1 LRKYQYLILLFF
13 TSLILLLIRLTEGS
27 STKTIGL
34 ETYISE
40 ENGYSIKY
48 PIYAELKEIETDGI
62 VNKIR
67 WIEILGPK
75 IFFASRSDYPA
86 YRLRIITHENPDNLS
101 AKNWAQQ
108 RLLKEWR
115 ERKPDAQ
122 FTGPVTGDGKIDEG
136 LVIDTQINGLP
147 AYQEQ
152 WESKDFSVIHTYIAN
167 EKRVYELIY
176 EDYPIATYPITN
188 VAKDIYFMMLS
199 TFEIIPIPQGETDR
213 PLRKQSEQSEHG
225 ESSVVWEE
233 KKEPDDNT
241 QKTVTVV
248 SQTSDTITMAKTG
261 IVLGNGVR
269 VRDKPT
275 IADSQIVLKLGAG
288 DKVEILDGTK
298 TKDSFSKIEGILLNG
313 GYPWYKVKKNND
325 IGWIYGQLLQ
335 PLKPPSGVSVIKID
349 LYSQSVWYS
358 ESYSNSEDE
367 GGQDVTE
374 YYLPLPEWSYHKT
387 YIPLKYDICAY
398 LLNNSSKTARNL
410 TLELKVYYL
419 LGTMT
424 DNPSIPK
431 DANWTLA
438 HTFSRKVKS
447 LPAGRL
453 TKIFVKGIDFEDDYN
468 KLVTSNDGWIW
479 KVKVEA
485 KVQVAGLPSQPYQ
498 SEIMI
503 IHGE

>member
-1 LRKYQYLILLFF
+1 MRKYQYLVLLFF
-13 TSLILLLIRLTEGS
+13 TSLILLLIQLAEGS

-48 PIYAELKEIETDGI
+48 PIYAELKEIETDGM
-62 VNKIR
+62 R
-67 WIEILGPK
+67 GIEILGPK

-101 AKNWAQQ
+101 AKNWAQK

-152 WESKDFSVIHTYIAN
+152 WEGKDFSVIHTYIAN
-167 EKRVYELIY
+167 EKRIYELIY

-188 VAKDIYFMMLS
+188 VVKDIYFMMLS
-199 TFEIIPIPQGETDR
+199 TFEIIPIPQSETVG
-213 PLRKQSEQSEHG
+213 EQSKHE
-225 ESSVVWEE
+225 ENSVVWEE
-233 KKEPDDNT
+233 KKEPDDNI

-248 SQTSDTITMAKTG
+248 SQTSDTISMEKTG

-275 IADSQIVLKLGAG
+275 VADSQIVFKLGAG
-288 DKVEILDGTK
+288 DKVEILDRTK

-313 GYPWYKVKKNND
+313 GYLWYRVKQNND
-325 IGWIYGQLLQ
+325 VGWIYGQLLQ

-349 LYSQSVWYS
+349 LYSKSVWYS
-358 ESYSNSEDE
+358 ESYSNSENE
-367 GGQDVTE
+367 GGKDVTE

-398 LLNNSSKTARNL
+398 LLNNSRKTAQNL

-419 LGTMT
+419 LGTMA
-424 DNPSIPK
+424 DNSSILK
-431 DANWTLA
+431 DTNWTLA
-438 HTFSRKVKS
+438 HTFSKKVKS
-447 LPAGRL
+447 LPASRL

-503 IHGE
+503 IHGD

>member
-1 LRKYQYLILLFF
+1 MRKHKNLGLLFF
-13 TSLILLLIRLTEGS
+13 TSLILLLIQLVEGS

-34 ETYISE
+34 ETYITE

-48 PIYAELKEIETDGI
+48 PIYAEVKEIETDGM
-62 VNKIR
+62 R
-67 WIEILGPK
+67 GIEILGPK

-101 AKNWAQQ
+101 AKNWAQK
-108 RLLKEWR
+108 RLLKKWR
-115 ERKPDAQ
+115 ERKPDAT
-122 FTGPVTGDGKIDEG
+122 FIGPVTGDGKIDEG

-152 WESKDFSVIHTYIAN
+152 WEGKDFSVIHTYIAN
-167 EKRVYELIY
+167 EKRIYELIY

-199 TFEIIPIPQGETDR
+199 TFEIIPIPQGETVG
-213 PLRKQSEQSEHG
+213 EQSEHE
-225 ESSVVWEE
+225 ESSVVWKE
-233 KKEPDDNT
+233 KKEPDDNI
-241 QKTVTVV
+241 QKTVTVA
-248 SQTSDTITMAKTG
+248 SQTSDTISMEKTG
-261 IVLGNGVR
+261 IVLGSGVR
-269 VRDKPT
+269 ARDKPT
-275 IADSQIVLKLGAG
+275 VADSQIVFKLGAG
-288 DKVEILDGTK
+288 DKVEILDRTK

-313 GYPWYKVKKNND
+313 GYLWYRVKQNND
-325 IGWIYGQLLQ
+325 VGWIYGQLLQ

-349 LYSQSVWYS
+349 LYSKSVWYS
-358 ESYSNSEDE
+358 ESYSNSENE
-367 GGQDVTE
+367 GGKDVTE

-431 DANWTLA
+431 DADWTLA

-503 IHGE
+503 IHGD